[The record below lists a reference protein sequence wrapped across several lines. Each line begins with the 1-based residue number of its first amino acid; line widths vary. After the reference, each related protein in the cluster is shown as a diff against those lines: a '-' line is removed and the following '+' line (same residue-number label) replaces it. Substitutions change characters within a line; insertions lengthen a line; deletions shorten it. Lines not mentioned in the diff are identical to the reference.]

1 MAGMEILDWL
11 LVVPLGLLAGG
22 LAGLLGIGGGLI
34 FAPLLL
40 WMGLTPHQALATST
54 FAIVP
59 TALSGTAAH
68 LRARTVPAQAG
79 LAIGIAAFVTA
90 LIFSRL
96 GRLVAG
102 WHLLALQS
110 LLYLFLACTIQSRSN
125 DSGSDTD
132 QTFSLPG
139 LTAVGGLAGFAGGML
154 GLGGGLVMVPVM
166 VRGLAVPI
174 RLAIRFST
182 VAVACSTAAASLQF
196 LSEGR
201 GQPTLG
207 LILGGVAAVGAQW
220 SASRLDDVRAD
231 RLAWMLRGLAILLA
245 CDSARR
251 AFQLALIG

>member
-22 LAGLLGIGGGLI
+22 LAGLLGISGGLI
-34 FAPLLL
+34 FSPLLL

-59 TALSGTAAH
+59 TAISGKATH
-68 LRARTVPAQAG
+68 LRARTAPAPAG
-79 LAIGIAAFVTA
+79 WAIGIAAFVTA
-90 LIFSRL
+90 LVFSRL
-96 GRLVAG
+96 GLLVDG

-110 LLYLFLACTIQSRSN
+110 LLYLFLACTIQSRPDDWESEL
-125 DSGSDTD
+125 D
-132 QTFSLPG
+132 QTFSMPG
-139 LTAVGGLAGFAGGML
+139 LTSVGGLAGFACGML

-166 VRGLAVPI
+166 VRGVAVPI
-174 RLAIRFST
+174 RLAIRLST

-207 LILGGVAAVGAQW
+207 LPLGGVAAVGAQW

-231 RLAWMLRGLAILLA
+231 RLAWMLCGLAILLA
-245 CDSARR
+245 FDTARR
-251 AFQLALIG
+251 AIVSASLT

>member
-59 TALSGTAAH
+59 TAISGTATH
-68 LRARTVPAQAG
+68 LRARTVPAPAG
-79 LAIGIAAFVTA
+79 WAIGIAAFVTA
-90 LIFSRL
+90 LVFSRL
-96 GRLVAG
+96 GRLVDG

-110 LLYLFLACTIQSRSN
+110 LLYLFLACTIQSRQD
-125 DSGSDTD
+125 DSESELD

-139 LTAVGGLAGFAGGML
+139 LTSVGGLAGFAGGML

-174 RLAIRFST
+174 RLAIRLST

-207 LILGGVAAVGAQW
+207 LLLGGVAAVGAQW

-245 CDSARR
+245 LDSARR
-251 AFQLALIG
+251 AFQLALLG

>member
-1 MAGMEILDWL
+1 MEILDWL

-59 TALSGTAAH
+59 TALSGTATH

-79 LAIGIAAFVTA
+79 LAIGFAAFVTA

-110 LLYLFLACTIQSRSN
+110 LLYLFLAC
-125 DSGSDTD
+125 GV
-132 QTFSLPG
+132 SLFW
-139 LTAVGGLAGFAGGML
+139 LC
-154 GLGGGLVMVPVM
+154 
-166 VRGLAVPI
+166 I
-174 RLAIRFST
+174 
-182 VAVACSTAAASLQF
+182 
-196 LSEGR
+196 
-201 GQPTLG
+201 
-207 LILGGVAAVGAQW
+207 W
-220 SASRLDDVRAD
+220 
-231 RLAWMLRGLAILLA
+231 
-245 CDSARR
+245 
-251 AFQLALIG
+251 